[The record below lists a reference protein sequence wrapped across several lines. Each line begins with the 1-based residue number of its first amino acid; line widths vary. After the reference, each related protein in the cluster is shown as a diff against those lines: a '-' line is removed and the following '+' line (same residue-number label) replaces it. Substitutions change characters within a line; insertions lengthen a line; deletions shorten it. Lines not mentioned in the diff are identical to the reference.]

1 MILNGPSCPELLREE
16 TLADILRQTARRSPD
31 HAALKFGDKA
41 ITYAELLAA
50 ADHIALAL
58 ARSGIGPGATVGLWL
73 PRGIDL
79 LTAQAGIALNGAAW
93 LPFDADTPID
103 RIALCLRSAAAKGVL
118 TTRTHLAAL
127 RALDLTAWAIEDLL
141 ADTKASGE
149 LRAASPK
156 DTAYVIYTSGSTGT
170 PKGIAISQR
179 SICHF
184 LRSENQVLGIR
195 CDDVVYQGFSVAFDM
210 SFEEIWISYLVGAT
224 IWIAPS
230 EIVGDPEALVSAL
243 DRNHIT
249 VLHAVPTLMSLI
261 EGELPKVRLIN
272 LGGEACPPTLAAHLA
287 RSGRQLFNTY
297 GPTETT
303 VTATISILT
312 PDEEV
317 SIGRPLPNY
326 GALIV
331 DESMRL
337 VRAGEVGQLA
347 ITGPGLALGY
357 VGLPELTA
365 SKFIANPHALSPEAS
380 PMYLTGDLAR
390 MREDGAI
397 ICLGRLDDQVK
408 IRGFRVELGE
418 IETRL
423 SALPGIGAAAVVL
436 RTDNSIESLA
446 AFVVPAAHA
455 TIDIAILRERLSAEL
470 PAYMVPAVF
479 ELLPEMPRL
488 SSGKIDRK
496 TLQKLPLRTQPIDV
510 RNVSSDEDEARLFEA
525 LEKLFPGR
533 SLKSSDDFFFDL
545 GGHSL
550 LAARLVSLLRNQPAY
565 RKLSVGDIY
574 RERTIGGITTV
585 MRGLKAA
592 PASAA
597 PTPRKPISV
606 WRHFACGAL
615 QCLCL
620 PFLVLCHM
628 ASWLAPFFTYHF
640 YTGEPEDSIPQAV
653 MLSLAAFV
661 IVEVLSFGIAIVG
674 KRLLTGRLEPGRYP
688 LWGMTYFRFWLS
700 EKLVVL
706 APIRLLHGTPWLN
719 AYLRLLGAKIGQDV
733 FIDSLVVTA
742 PELLEIEETADL
754 GANLIIS
761 NARVEGGELIVGRVR
776 IGAGACVESNCVLEN
791 DTHVGP
797 GAHLGPMSSLAAGR
811 HIPAGEQWAG
821 APARQEVAARTVLP
835 PRPPASRL
843 RRTMM
848 MGLFATTALAVACLF
863 FLPVFPVFMLIDK
876 LDARYFDIFE
886 SDVGPAFAFG
896 FFFLLAIP
904 ASALLIALTALMA
917 AGLKRL
923 FLRRLT
929 TGLSAITSLGY
940 YRKWVAARIL
950 DASLETLHGLYAS
963 VFASTWLR
971 LMGAKIGRRTEIS
984 TATGVIPDLLNIGD
998 DSFVADGVTLGDE
1011 EQRGGWMSLQ
1021 TTTIGRR
1028 TFLGNGAYVADG
1040 AVIPDDLLIG
1050 VQTRTPPNESMRP
1063 QQVWLGSPAVLLPA
1077 REGDL
1082 GFDLSLTFRPST
1094 ARWCARTII
1103 ESLRIVLPM
1112 SFVIATGYL
1121 IVHLVMPYAEEEQW
1135 LRAIG
1140 ALSLAGCL
1148 YGVASFVLILA
1159 MKWILVGRY
1168 RPGAHPM
1175 WSLFVWLSEAVTCA
1189 YESLAVPNFLDFLR
1203 GTPMLPWAL
1212 RLLGTRIGRRVF
1224 MDTTDV
1230 TEFDCVAIGDEAEL
1244 NHSCGPQTHLFED
1257 RVMKIGEIS
1266 IGARTS
1272 VGAASTILYDSSV
1285 GDDARLGP
1293 LTLVTKG
1300 ESIPASSYWTGSPA
1314 RPAG

>member
-16 TLADILRQTARRSPD
+16 TLADILRKTAQRSPD
-31 HAALKFGDKA
+31 HTALQFGEKA

-50 ADHIALAL
+50 ADRIALAL
-58 ARSGIGPGATVGLWL
+58 ARSGNGPGATVGLWL

-103 RIALCLRSAAAKGVL
+103 RIALCLRSAEAKGIL
-118 TTRTHLAAL
+118 TTRTHLATL
-127 RALDLTAWAIEDLL
+127 RALELTAWAIEDLC
-141 ADTKASGE
+141 ADTTASGE
-149 LRAASPK
+149 LRAGSST
-156 DTAYVIYTSGSTGT
+156 DTAYMIYTSGSTGT
-170 PKGIAISQR
+170 PKGIAISQG

-224 IWIAPS
+224 IWIAPP

-261 EGELPKVRLIN
+261 EAELPKVRLIN

-287 RSGRQLFNTY
+287 RPGRQLFNTY

-303 VTATISILT
+303 VTATISILA

-326 GALIV
+326 AALIV

-357 VGLPELTA
+357 VGLPEQTT
-365 SKFIANPHALSPEAS
+365 SKFITNPHARTPNEST
-380 PMYLTGDLAR
+380 MYLTGDLAR
-390 MREDGAI
+390 LREDGAI

-423 SALPGIGAAAVVL
+423 SALPGVGVAAVVL
-436 RTDNSIESLA
+436 RTDDSIESLA
-446 AFVVPAAHA
+446 AFLIPTTH
-455 TIDIAILRERLSAEL
+455 TNLDIAMLRERLSAAL

-479 ELLPEMPRL
+479 VQLPKMPRL

-496 TLQKLPLRTQPIDV
+496 TLQILPISAKPKGV
-510 RNVSSDEDEARLFEA
+510 RNTSTDEDESRLFEA

-533 SLKSSDDFFFDL
+533 TFSPQDDFFSAL

-550 LAARLVSLLRNQPAY
+550 LAARLVSSLRNQSSY
-565 RKLSVGDIY
+565 RKLSVGDVY
-574 RERTIGGITTV
+574 RERTILRITAV
-585 MRGLKAA
+585 MRRLKAA

-597 PTPRKPISV
+597 PKPRQLVSA
-606 WRHFACGAL
+606 WRHFACGTV

-628 ASWLAPFFTYHF
+628 ASWLTPFFTYHF
-640 YTGEPEDSIPQAV
+640 NTGESGDSIPQAII
-653 MLSLAAFV
+653 LSLAAFV
-661 IVEVLSFGIAIVG
+661 IVEILSFGIAIIG
-674 KRLLTGRLEPGRYP
+674 KRLLTGPLTPGRYP

-719 AYLRLLGAKIGQDV
+719 VYLRLLGAKVGQDV

-742 PELLEIEETADL
+742 PELLEIEDAADL
-754 GANLIIS
+754 GANWIIS
-761 NARVEGGELIVGRVR
+761 NARVEGGELIVGLVR

-791 DTHVGP
+791 DTIVGP
-797 GAHLGPMSSLAAGR
+797 AAHLGPMSSLAAGR
-811 HIPAGEQWAG
+811 AIPAGEQWAG
-821 APARQEVAARTVLP
+821 APARQVVTARSVLP
-835 PRPPASRL
+835 PRPTASQL
-843 RRTMM
+843 RRSLM
-848 MGLFATTALAVACLF
+848 MGLFAATSLAAACLF
-863 FLPVFPVFMLIDK
+863 FLPVFPVFMLIDT

-886 SDVGPAFAFG
+886 SDSGPAFAFG

-904 ASALLIALTALMA
+904 ASAMLIALTAWMA
-917 AGLKRL
+917 AGLKRV

-929 TGLSAITSLGY
+929 TGLSAITSLNY
-940 YRKWVAARIL
+940 YRKWAVARIL

-984 TATGVIPDLLNIGD
+984 TATGVIPDLLTIGN

-1063 QQVWLGSPAVLLPA
+1063 KQVWLGSPAVLLPA

-1082 GFDLSLTFRPST
+1082 GFDVSLTFRPS
-1094 ARWCARTII
+1094 AVRWCARTII

-1121 IVHLVMPYAEEEQW
+1121 IIHLVMPYAEEEQW
-1135 LRAIG
+1135 LQVMG

-1148 YGVASFVLILA
+1148 YGLASFVLVLA
-1159 MKWILVGRY
+1159 MKWVLVGRY

-1175 WSLFVWLSEAVTCA
+1175 WSPFVWMSEAVTCV

-1203 GTPMLPWAL
+1203 GTPILPWAL
-1212 RLLGTRIGRRVF
+1212 RLLGTQVGRRVF
-1224 MDTTDV
+1224 LDTTDV

-1257 RVMKIGEIS
+1257 RVMKIGKIS

-1272 VGAASTILYDSSV
+1272 VGAAATILYDSAV
-1285 GDDARLGP
+1285 GDDAHLGP

-1300 ESIPASSYWTGSPA
+1300 ESIPASSCWTGSPA
-1314 RPAG
+1314 RPVG

>member
-31 HAALKFGDKA
+31 HTALKFGDKA
-41 ITYAELLAA
+41 VTYAQLLTSA
-50 ADHIALAL
+50 HRIALAL
-58 ARSGIGPGATVGLWL
+58 ARLGNGPGATVGLWL

-93 LPFDADTPID
+93 LPFDADTPVD

-149 LRAASPK
+149 LRAASPT

-224 IWIAPS
+224 IWIAPT
-230 EIVGDPEALVSAL
+230 EIVGDPEALAAAL
-243 DRNHIT
+243 DRNDIT
-249 VLHAVPTLMSLI
+249 VLHAVPTLMSLV
-261 EGELPKVRLIN
+261 EGELPKIRLIN

-287 RSGRQLFNTY
+287 LPGRQLFNTY

-317 SIGRPLPNY
+317 SIGHPLPNY

-331 DESMRL
+331 DESLRL
-337 VRAGEVGQLA
+337 VPVGTIGQLA
-347 ITGPGLALGY
+347 ITGPGLAQGY

-365 SKFIANPHALSPEAS
+365 SKFIANPHARTPDEST
-380 PMYLTGDLAR
+380 MYLTGDLAR
-390 MREDGAI
+390 LREDGAI
-397 ICLGRLDDQVK
+397 ICLGRMDDQVK

-423 SALPGIGAAAVVL
+423 STLPGIGAAAVVL
-436 RTDNSIESLA
+436 RTDSSIESIA
-446 AFVVPAAHA
+446 AYVVPTPHA
-455 TIDIAILRERLSAEL
+455 VIDIAMLRERLSAEL
-470 PAYMVPAVF
+470 PAYMVPAFF

-496 TLQKLPLRTQPIDV
+496 TLQGLPLSAKPKGAS
-510 RNVSSDEDEARLFEA
+510 NASADEDEARLFQA

-533 SLKSSDDFFFDL
+533 TFLTPDDFFSDL

-550 LAARLVSLLRNQPAY
+550 LAARLVSILRHQTAY

-574 RERTIGGITTV
+574 RERTIGRITAV
-585 MRGLKAA
+585 MRRLKAA

-597 PTPRKPISV
+597 PRPRMPVSA

-620 PFLVLCHM
+620 PFLVLWHM

-640 YTGEPEDSIPQAV
+640 HTGEPGDTVLHAV
-653 MLSLAAFV
+653 ILSLAVFV
-661 IVEVLSFGIAIVG
+661 AVEILSFGVAIGG
-674 KRLLTGRLEPGRYP
+674 KRLLTGRLKPGRYP
-688 LWGMTYFRFWLS
+688 LWGLTYFRYWLS

-706 APIRLLHGTPWLN
+706 APIRLLHGTPWFN

-742 PELLEIEETADL
+742 PELLEIEDGADL
-754 GANLIIS
+754 GANLIVS
-761 NARVEGGELIVGRVR
+761 NARVEGGELIIGLVR
-776 IGAGACVESNCVLEN
+776 IQAGACVESNCVLEN
-791 DTHVGP
+791 DTRVGP
-797 GAHLGPMSSLAAGR
+797 AAHLGAMSSLAAGR
-811 HIPAGEQWAG
+811 TIPAGEQWSG
-821 APARQEVAARTVLP
+821 APARQEVLPRTIFP
-835 PRPPASRL
+835 PRPSTSRFH
-843 RRTMM
+843 RGAM
-848 MGLFATTALAVACLF
+848 MGLYAATALAVACLF
-863 FLPVFPVFMLIDK
+863 FLPVFPVFMLIDG
-876 LDARYFDIFE
+876 LDAHYFDIFE

-904 ASALLIALTALMA
+904 ASALLIALTALTA

-923 FLRRLT
+923 FLRGQA
-929 TGLSAITSLGY
+929 TGISAITGFGY
-940 YRKWVAARIL
+940 YRKWVVARIL

-971 LMGAKIGRRTEIS
+971 LMGAQIGRRTEIS
-984 TATGVIPDLLNIGD
+984 TATGVIPDLLTIGD
-998 DSFVADGVTLGDE
+998 NSFVADGVTLGDE

-1021 TTTIGRR
+1021 ATTIGRR
-1028 TFLGNGAYVADG
+1028 SFLGNGAYVPDG
-1040 AVIPDDLLIG
+1040 AIIPDDLLIG
-1050 VQTRTPPNESMRP
+1050 VQTRTPPNERMRP
-1063 QQVWLGSPAVLLPA
+1063 HQVWLGSPAVLLPA

-1082 GFDLSLTFRPST
+1082 GFDVSLTFQPST
-1094 ARWCARTII
+1094 VRWCARTFI

-1121 IVHLVMPYAEEEQW
+1121 IIHTVMPYAEEGHWSEA
-1135 LRAIG
+1135 LG

-1148 YGVASFVLILA
+1148 YGLASFVLVLV

-1175 WSLFVWLSEAVTCA
+1175 WTPFVWLSEAVTCV

-1212 RLLGTRIGRRVF
+1212 RLLGTRVGRRVF

-1230 TEFDCVAIGDEAEL
+1230 TEFDCVQIGDEAEL
-1244 NHSCGPQTHLFED
+1244 NHSSGPQTHLFED

-1272 VGAASTILYDSSV
+1272 IGAASTILYDTEV
-1285 GDDARLGP
+1285 GEDARLGP
-1293 LTLVTKG
+1293 LTLVAKG
-1300 ESIPASSYWTGSPA
+1300 ERIPPASAWTGSPA
-1314 RPAG
+1314 RPLS